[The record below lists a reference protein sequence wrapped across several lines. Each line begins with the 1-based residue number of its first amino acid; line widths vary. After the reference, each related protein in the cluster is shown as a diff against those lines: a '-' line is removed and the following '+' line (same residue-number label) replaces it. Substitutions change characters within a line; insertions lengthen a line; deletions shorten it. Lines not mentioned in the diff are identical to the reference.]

1 MLRIFLSA
9 ALLFLVTAAFAA
21 DYKINAT
28 KDKESPTGVYIPTDL
43 EDCFKELK
51 KMLPADLVEKMK
63 SGPEKD
69 MIKYHHGL
77 GTWLRNNWGL
87 WAGSRLRD
95 YFKKLGLAHLLQE
108 TGPGPPRRHV
118 LGGPVFLL
126 APSQRQ
132 APEGGRAGE
141 VLPGILEEDEGKAE
155 EDRKEENKVISF
167 SASSEGAK

>member
-95 YFKKLGLAHLLQE
+95 YFKKLGLAHPDDMSSVVLYSFWRHLNGKPLKVDEQVKYYQE
-108 TGPGPPRRHV
+108 YWKKMKEKQKKTG
-118 LGGPVFLL
+118 
-126 APSQRQ
+126 
-132 APEGGRAGE
+132 
-141 VLPGILEEDEGKAE
+141 K
-155 EDRKEENKVISF
+155 KKT
-167 SASSEGAK
+167 K